1 MLPYSIKSPDR
12 PSRQRK
18 RFHSRYQVRSSF
30 KSISSSS
37 FIYLYEYYRLLILLS
52 PPLPSLAAAKGPPPL
67 QHQNTFSTT
76 HRINVKLD
84 SRATPPP
91 LHFSPVLSD
100 PGRSSTAETTPIG
113 TPRGFGSTYPRRFEK
128 EKDSG
133 FSWHRKVTDVFAG
146 GSTSY
151 VDSTLLESDLEDST
165 FPLFGDQYG
174 AENMLAS
181 RATPVDVPKSAIDS
195 PMASRAHYTSNLT
208 SALQSTSGNEA
219 RATQAV
225 NISSGNGKGYGN
237 GAMRRESVGGMS
249 AYGSHYGSGAL
260 PIAMNSS
267 GKPRR
272 ESIAGSLVAGMS
284 FGGVS
289 VSSWIR
295 DE

>member
-12 PSRQRK
+12 PSGQRK
-18 RFHSRYQVRSSF
+18 RFQSRYQLC
-30 KSISSSS
+30 SS
-37 FIYLYEYYRLLILLS
+37 FIHQSILLHSFGARTDYRLLILPHSLQPTAAS
-52 PPLPSLAAAKGPPPL
+52 HTSTPNTPPTPP
-67 QHQNTFSTT
+67 
-76 HRINVKLD
+76 RINVKLD

-113 TPRGFGSTYPRRFEK
+113 TPRGSGSTYPRRFEK

-151 VDSTLLESDLEDST
+151 VDSTLLELDLEDST

-174 AENMLAS
+174 AESMLAS
-181 RATPVDVPKSAIDS
+181 RATPVDIPKSAMDS
-195 PMASRAHYTSNLT
+195 PTASRAHYTSNLT
-208 SALQSTSGNEA
+208 TALQSTSGNES

-225 NISSGNGKGYGN
+225 NISSTNGKGYSN

-249 AYGSHYGSGAL
+249 AYGSNYGSGAQ

-267 GKPRR
+267 SKPRR
-272 ESIAGSLVAGMS
+272 ESIAGSLAAGMS

>member
-1 MLPYSIKSPDR
+1 MSP
-12 PSRQRK
+12 K
-18 RFHSRYQVRSSF
+18 
-30 KSISSSS
+30 
-37 FIYLYEYYRLLILLS
+37 EA
-52 PPLPSLAAAKGPPPL
+52 LPSPISTPHGFHPSTHLPPHIWCEYRVPTTYPPPSPSLTATNPPL
-67 QHQNTFSTT
+67 QHQTLPQLL
-76 HRINVKLD
+76 VKLD

-113 TPRGFGSTYPRRFEK
+113 TPRGFGSTYSRRFEK

-151 VDSTLLESDLEDST
+151 VDSTLLESDLEDLT
-165 FPLFGDQYG
+165 FPLFGDQYE
-174 AENMLAS
+174 AESMLAS
-181 RATPVDVPKSAIDS
+181 RATPVDIPKSAMDS

-208 SALQSTSGNEA
+208 TALQSTSGNEA

-225 NISSGNGKGYGN
+225 NISSGNGNGKGYGN
-237 GAMRRESVGGMS
+237 GVMRRESVGGMS
-249 AYGSHYGSGAL
+249 AYSSHYGSGAQ

-267 GKPRR
+267 SKPRR

>member
-1 MLPYSIKSPDR
+1 MRVPNTGFLSSP
-12 PSRQRK
+12 
-18 RFHSRYQVRSSF
+18 RYHRS
-30 KSISSSS
+30 
-37 FIYLYEYYRLLILLS
+37 LQ
-52 PPLPSLAAAKGPPPL
+52 PAAASTP
-67 QHQNTFSTT
+67 NTLTT
-76 HRINVKLD
+76 LHKINVKLD

-133 FSWHRKVTDVFAG
+133 FSWHRKVTDVLAG
-146 GSTSY
+146 SSTPY
-151 VDSTLLESDLEDST
+151 VDSTLLESDLEDSS

-174 AENMLAS
+174 AESMLAS
-181 RATPVDVPKSAIDS
+181 RATPVDIPKSAMDS

-208 SALQSTSGNEA
+208 TALQSTSGNEA

-249 AYGSHYGSGAL
+249 AYGSHYGSGAQ
-260 PIAMNSS
+260 PIAMNNS